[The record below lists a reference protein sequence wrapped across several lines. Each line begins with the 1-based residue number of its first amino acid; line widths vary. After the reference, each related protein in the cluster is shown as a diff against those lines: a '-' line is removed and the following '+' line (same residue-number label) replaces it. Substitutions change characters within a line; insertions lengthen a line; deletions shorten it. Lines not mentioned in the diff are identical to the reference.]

1 MEIIKKF
8 TAVQISSKKVNDDV
22 VVELEY
28 GRISGPYYDVTEPI
42 TEFETEQGAIEWAYK
57 ENEYGDWLILPKI
70 SFKREY

>member
-28 GRISGPYYDVTEPI
+28 GRISGPYYDITEPI
-42 TEFETEQGAIEWAYK
+42 T
-57 ENEYGDWLILPKI
+57 
-70 SFKREY
+70 